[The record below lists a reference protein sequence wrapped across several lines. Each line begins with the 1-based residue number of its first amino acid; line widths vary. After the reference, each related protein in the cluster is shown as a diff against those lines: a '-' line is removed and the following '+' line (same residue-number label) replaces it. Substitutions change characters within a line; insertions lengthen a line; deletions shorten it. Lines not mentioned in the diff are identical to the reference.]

1 MSDWFPNGNSLQR
14 PGFMRG
20 SKLGQASS
28 WLLLVFAV
36 VSRGCDSASFVPARP
51 TELGGSNAGSPVGPG
66 ATAHTTSPS
75 SASGSTH
82 SGARAIEL
90 ITGPRNLADSE
101 ALKTTARAQAGRDK
115 TRILIAVTGGTDSP
129 GTEADLVRKAI
140 ARNPLALIVEPA
152 DPADSE
158 LAKSVIEARDRGL
171 PVVVVGRP
179 LAGSHPVPAQASGS
193 GKTAGPAVGPLVQV
207 VPELFAR
214 SASPLVEAA
223 IRNARNAKLSPAGG
237 AILVINTAGDT
248 LFEDRALALRAAL
261 RNAGITTIEELRF
274 AGKADDAQAEL
285 LALLRANREPV
296 MVLGT
301 DLLGVS
307 AALHVTGDSGED
319 RPFVIAG
326 YSSDDGLANMVMAGE
341 YAALAI
347 YNPEKLICKAIT
359 TAVAAARGEKLPDRV
374 ELMVL
379 VLDSPGNSAAP
390 RMYRAYKKMNQPS
403 QAAEK

>member
-1 MSDWFPNGNSLQR
+1 
-14 PGFMRG
+14 
-20 SKLGQASS
+20 
-28 WLLLVFAV
+28 
-36 VSRGCDSASFVPARP
+36 
-51 TELGGSNAGSPVGPG
+51 
-66 ATAHTTSPS
+66 
-75 SASGSTH
+75 
-82 SGARAIEL
+82 
-90 ITGPRNLADSE
+90 
-101 ALKTTARAQAGRDK
+101 
-115 TRILIAVTGGTDSP
+115 
-129 GTEADLVRKAI
+129 VRKAI

-193 GKTAGPAVGPLVQV
+193 GKAAGPAVGPLVQV

-261 RNAGITTIEELRF
+261 RNAGVTTIEELRF
-274 AGKADDAQAEL
+274 AGKAEDAQAEL
-285 LALLRANREPV
+285 LALLRVNRKPV